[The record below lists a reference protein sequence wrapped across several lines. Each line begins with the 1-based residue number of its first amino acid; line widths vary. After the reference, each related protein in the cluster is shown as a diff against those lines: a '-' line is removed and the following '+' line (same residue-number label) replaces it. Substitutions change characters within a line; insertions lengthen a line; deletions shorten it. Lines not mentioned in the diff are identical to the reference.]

1 MPKKLNKTER
11 NRVIKVVNIRKP
23 IGKVIREIILMIGM
37 KKGTR
42 NGVKRRKEKHI
53 QIVRAQ
59 TRKNDISQK
68 EKMLILQ
75 MKKQKQKVVSPKE
88 KTELVVFLTAIL
100 VIRVKIG
107 ERPLGN
113 IKRTNLKVP
122 KENTEILVVV
132 VVSMKNEE
140 EGNLEDNVLMMVL
153 VRVIRGD
160 LCLGIGNISPNIVKE
175 NIRNIEDDG
184 TSESDKERSVSR
196 DRKHKSK

>member
-140 EGNLEDNVLMMVL
+140 GNLEENVLMMVL

>member
-153 VRVIRGD
+153 VR
-160 LCLGIGNISPNIVKE
+160 K
-175 NIRNIEDDG
+175 
-184 TSESDKERSVSR
+184 
-196 DRKHKSK
+196 KHKLE